1 MMRTMSTFSIRRAWV
16 GALLLGSLQACTK
29 LDEVPQSSISPGTF
43 YNNEAEA
50 LAGLSGVYAQL
61 RGAFPGYCCAYYVLS
76 EISTDE
82 MVVPTR
88 GQDWY
93 DNGRWLE
100 MHHQAWTATSP
111 SGAQDINSAWVNDFT
126 GIANANSV
134 LSALQSRTVM
144 DSAKQAGVIA
154 ELRALRA
161 FYYYQLMDLFGG
173 VPVVTTTDIA
183 PRERASRDSVFTFVE
198 AELIAARKD
207 LPLTRDAGNNG
218 RFTKGAVDAIL
229 ASMYINAGVFTKDG
243 GGFSGTSYNSCA
255 GIAVTGFASACNAA
269 VARVDSILLSNVY
282 QLADTLVKNFRA
294 DNNLSPEN
302 IFVVKFINQDGLG
315 FPILQTTL
323 HYNQF
328 TPTPWNG
335 FATLAQ
341 TYYAFDTL
349 RDQRATGPRKIFLV
363 GPQFNLE
370 TGDTVC
376 IRPGCA
382 KGAPRLV
389 FTPTIADV
397 TQATEG
403 EGVRIYKWPFD
414 PKHVQQNNG
423 NDFAYFRL
431 AEMLLIKAEAELDGA
446 TATAP
451 GGANPLALVR
461 AVRARSFPGGD
472 PLAAVTIDSILPQR
486 LFELAFEGKRRTD
499 LIRFGKYTAA
509 WQFKTAGDPH
519 LTLMPIPQSQRDA
532 NPKLLQNPG
541 Y

>member
-1 MMRTMSTFSIRRAWV
+1 MKRTLSTISMRGAWIA
-16 GALLLGSLQACTK
+16 ALLLGSLQACTK
-29 LDEVPQSSISPGTF
+29 LDEVPQSSITPGTF

-50 LAGLSGVYAQL
+50 LAGLAGVYAQL
-61 RGAFPGYCCAYYVLS
+61 RGAFPGYRCAYYVLS

-100 MHHQAWTATSP
+100 MHRQTWTATSP
-111 SGAQDINSAWVNDFT
+111 SGLQDINSAWVNDFT
-126 GIANANSV
+126 GIANANVV

-144 DSAKQAGVIA
+144 DSAKQAGIIA

-161 FYYYQLMDLFGG
+161 D
-173 VPVVTTTDIA
+173 
-183 PRERASRDSVFTFVE
+183 TF
-198 AELIAARKD
+198 
-207 LPLTRDAGNNG
+207 
-218 RFTKGAVDAIL
+218 
-229 ASMYINAGVFTKDG
+229 
-243 GGFSGTSYNSCA
+243 
-255 GIAVTGFASACNAA
+255 
-269 VARVDSILLSNVY
+269 
-282 QLADTLVKNFRA
+282 VKNFRA

-341 TYYAFDTL
+341 TYTAFDTVN
-349 RDQRATGPRKIFLV
+349 DQRKKIFLV

-389 FTPTIADV
+389 FTPSIADV

-403 EGVRIYKWPFD
+403 EGVRIYKWPYD
-414 PKHVQQNNG
+414 PKHVAQNNG

-431 AEMLLIKAEAELDGA
+431 AEMYLIKAEAEVAGA
-446 TATAP
+446 TPTPP
-451 GGANPLALVR
+451 GGVTALALVR

-472 PLAAVTIDSILPQR
+472 TLTVVNQDAILRER
-486 LFELAFEGKRRTD
+486 LFELAFEAKRRTD
-499 LIRFGKYTAA
+499 LIRFGKYIAA
-509 WQFKTAGDPH
+509 WQFKAAGDQHP
-519 LTLMPIPQSQRDA
+519 TLMPLPQSQRSA
-532 NPKLLQNPG
+532 NSKLDQNPG

>member
-1 MMRTMSTFSIRRAWV
+1 MIRKLSTLSIPAAWV
-16 GALLLGSLQACTK
+16 AALLVGGLQACTK

-50 LAGLSGVYAQL
+50 LAGLSGVYAQM
-61 RGAFPGYCCAYYVLS
+61 RNGFPGYGPGAYYVLQ

-82 MVVPTR
+82 RVVPTR

-100 MHHQAWTATSP
+100 MHRQLWTPTSP
-111 SGAQDINSAWVNDFT
+111 SGLQDINSAWVNDFT
-126 GIANANSV
+126 GIANANAV
-134 LSALQSRTVM
+134 LAPLQSRTIM
-144 DSAKQAGVIA
+144 DATKQAGIIA

-173 VPVVTTTDIA
+173 VPVVTSTDIT
-183 PRERASRDSVFTFVE
+183 PRDRASRDSVFKFVE
-198 AELIAARKD
+198 AELLAARND
-207 LPLTRDAGNNG
+207 LPLTRDAANNG

-229 ASMYINAGVFTKDG
+229 ASLYINAGVFTKDG
-243 GGFSGTSYNSCA
+243 GAFSTTAYNSCKGITVA
-255 GIAVTGFASACNAA
+255 GGLDACDAA
-269 VARVDSILLSNVY
+269 RDRVDSIILSGVY
-282 QLADTLVKNFRA
+282 QLADTFVKNFRA

-302 IFVVKFINQDGLG
+302 IFSVKFIAADGLG

-328 TPTPWNG
+328 STTPWNG

-341 TYYAFDTL
+341 TYQAFDTL
-349 RDQRATGPRKIFLV
+349 NDQRKKIFLV
-363 GPQFNLE
+363 GPQFNIE

-403 EGVRIYKWPFD
+403 EGVRIYKWPYD
-414 PKHVQQNNG
+414 PKHVAQNNG

-431 AEMLLIKAEAELDGA
+431 AEMYLIKAEAELAGA
-446 TATAP
+446 APTAP
-451 GGANPLALVR
+451 GGADALTLVK
-461 AVRARSFPGGD
+461 AVRARDFPTGD

-486 LFELAFEGKRRTD
+486 LYELIFEGKRRTD

-509 WQFKTAGDPH
+509 WEFKAAGDAH
-519 LTLMPIPQSQRDA
+519 LTLMPIPQSQISA
-532 NPKLLQNPG
+532 NPKLQQNLG
-541 Y
+541 

>member
-1 MMRTMSTFSIRRAWV
+1 MKRTLSTISMRGAWRA
-16 GALLLGSLQACTK
+16 ALLLGSLQACTK
-29 LDEVPQSSISPGTF
+29 LDEVPQSSITPGTF

-50 LAGLSGVYAQL
+50 LAGLAGVYAQL

-100 MHHQAWTATSP
+100 MHRQTWTATSP
-111 SGAQDINSAWVNDFT
+111 SGLQDINSAWVNDFT
-126 GIANANSV
+126 GIANANVV

-144 DSAKQAGVIA
+144 DSAKQAGIIA

-173 VPVVTTTDIA
+173 VPVVTTSDIV
-183 PRERASRDSVFTFVE
+183 PRPRASRDSVFKFVE
-198 AELIAARKD
+198 SELLAARKD
-207 LPLTRDAGNNG
+207 LPLTRGASDNG
-218 RFTKGAVDAIL
+218 RFTRGAVDAIL
-229 ASMYINAGVFTKDG
+229 ASIYINAGVLTKDG
-243 GGFSGTSYNSCA
+243 GGFSASSYNSCA
-255 GIAVTGFASACNAA
+255 GIAVTGYTSACDAA
-269 VARVDSILLSNVY
+269 RDRVDSILQSNVY
-282 QLADTLVKNFRA
+282 QLADTFVKNFRA

-341 TYYAFDTL
+341 TYNAFDTL
-349 RDQRATGPRKIFLV
+349 NDQRKKIFLV

-389 FTPTIADV
+389 FTPSIADV

-403 EGVRIYKWPFD
+403 EGVRIYKWPYD
-414 PKHVQQNNG
+414 PKHVAQNNG

-431 AEMLLIKAEAELDGA
+431 AEMYLIKAEAEVAGA
-446 TATAP
+446 AVTPFPAS
-451 GGANPLALVR
+451 GGDPLSLLKG
-461 AVRARSFPGGD
+461 VRARSFPGGD
-472 PLAAVTIDSILPQR
+472 TLTVVNLDAILRER
-486 LFELAFEGKRRTD
+486 LFELAFEAKRRTD
-499 LIRFGKYTAA
+499 LIRFGKYIAA
-509 WQFKTAGDPH
+509 WQFKAAGDAH
-519 LTLMPIPQSQRDA
+519 LTLMPIPQSQRSA
-532 NPKLLQNPG
+532 NSKLDQNPG

>member
-1 MMRTMSTFSIRRAWV
+1 MMRLMSTISIRGAWV
-16 GALLLGSLQACTK
+16 AALLLGSLQACTK
-29 LDEVPQSSISPGTF
+29 LDEVPQSSITPGTF
-43 YNNEAEA
+43 FNNKAEA

-61 RGAFPGYCCAYYVLS
+61 RGAFPGYCCAYYALS

-100 MHHQAWTATSP
+100 IHRQNWTATSP
-111 SGAQDINSAWVNDFT
+111 SGLQDINSAWVNDFS
-126 GIANANSV
+126 GIANANVV

-144 DSAKQAGVIA
+144 DPTEQAGVIA

-173 VPVVTTTDIA
+173 VPVVTTTDVQ
-183 PRERASRDSVFTFVE
+183 PRARGSRDSVFKFIE
-198 AELIAARKD
+198 SELLAARAD
-207 LPLTRDAGNNG
+207 LARTRGASDNG
-218 RFTKGAVDAIL
+218 RMTKGAVDAIL
-229 ASMYINAGVFTKDG
+229 ANMYINAGVFTKDG
-243 GGFSGTSYNSCA
+243 GAFSGTAYNSCA
-255 GIAVTGFASACNAA
+255 GITVAGGLNACQAA
-269 VARVDSILLSNVY
+269 LNRSDSIMLSSAGY
-282 QLADTLVKNFRA
+282 QLADTFVKNFRA

-315 FPILQTTL
+315 FPFLQTTL

-328 TPTPWNG
+328 STTPWNG
-335 FATLAQ
+335 WATLAQ
-341 TYYAFDTL
+341 TYTAFDTL
-349 RDQRATGPRKIFLV
+349 NDRRIKMFLV
-363 GPQFNLE
+363 GPQFNIE

-389 FTPTIADV
+389 FTPSIADV

-403 EGVRIYKWPFD
+403 EGVRIYKWPYD
-414 PKHVQQNNG
+414 PKHVAQNNG

-431 AEMLLIKAEAELDGA
+431 AEIYLIKAEAELNGA
-446 TATAP
+446 TGSLT
-451 GGANPLALVR
+451 PLALVR
-461 AVRARSFPGGD
+461 AVRARSFAVD
-472 PLAAVTIDSILPQR
+472 TLSAVTQNVILRER
-486 LFELAFEGKRRTD
+486 LFELAFETKRRQD
-499 LIRFGKYTAA
+499 LIRFGKYTAS
-509 WQFKTAGDPH
+509 WQFKPAGTDH
-519 LTLMPIPQSQRDA
+519 LTLMPIPQTQIDA
-532 NPKLLQNPG
+532 NPKLTQNPG

>member
-1 MMRTMSTFSIRRAWV
+1 MKRTMSTISIRGAWV
-16 GALLLGSLQACTK
+16 AALLLGSLQACTK
-29 LDEVPQSSISPGTF
+29 LDEVPKSNLTPGTF
-43 YNNEAEA
+43 YNNQAEA

-100 MHHQAWTATSP
+100 MHRQTWTATSP
-111 SGAQDINSAWVNDFT
+111 SGLQDINSAWVNDFT
-126 GIANANSV
+126 GIANANAV

-144 DSAKQAGVIA
+144 DSVKQAGIIA

-161 FYYYQLMDLFGG
+161 FYYYQLNDLFGG
-173 VPVVTTTDIA
+173 VPVVTTTEVV
-183 PRERASRDSVFTFVE
+183 PRLRASRDSVFKFVE
-198 AELIAARKD
+198 SELLAARKD
-207 LPLTRDAGNNG
+207 LPLTRSAGDNG

-229 ASMYINAGVFTKDG
+229 ASLYINAGVFTKDG
-243 GGFSGTSYNSCA
+243 GGFSATGYNSCN
-255 GIAVTGFASACNAA
+255 GIAVTGFASACDAA

-282 QLADTLVKNFRA
+282 QLADTFVKNFRA

-341 TYYAFDTL
+341 TFAQFDTVND
-349 RDQRATGPRKIFLV
+349 RRSKIFLV

-376 IRPGCA
+376 IRPGCD

-389 FTPTIADV
+389 FTPSIADV

-403 EGVRIYKWPFD
+403 EGVRIYKWPYD

-431 AEMLLIKAEAELDGA
+431 AEMYLIKAEAELAGA

-451 GGANPLALVR
+451 GGATPLALVR

-472 PLAAVTIDSILPQR
+472 TLSAVNLNGVLHER
-486 LFELAFEGKRRTD
+486 LLELAFEAKRRTD
-499 LIRFGKYTAA
+499 LIRYGQYTLA
-509 WQFKTAGDPH
+509 WQFKAAGDAH
-519 LTLMPIPQSQRDA
+519 LTLMPVPQSQRSA
-532 NPKLLQNPG
+532 NPKLDQNPG

>member
-1 MMRTMSTFSIRRAWV
+1 MKRYLSTISIRGAWV
-16 GALLLGSLQACTK
+16 AALLLGTLQACTK
-29 LDEVPQSSISPGTF
+29 LDEVPQSSITPGTF

-50 LAGLSGVYAQL
+50 LTGLAGVYAQL
-61 RGAFPGYCCAYYVLS
+61 RGGFPGYCCAYYVLS

-100 MHHQAWTATSP
+100 IHRQQWSATSP
-111 SGAQDINSAWVNDFT
+111 SGLQDINSAWVNDFT
-126 GIANANSV
+126 GIANANVV
-134 LSALQSRTVM
+134 LAALQSRIVM
-144 DSAKQAGVIA
+144 DSVKQAGVIA

-183 PRERASRDSVFTFVE
+183 PRARDSRDSVFKFVE
-198 AELIAARKD
+198 SELLAARAD
-207 LPLTRDAGNNG
+207 LPLTRDAANNG
-218 RFTKGAVDAIL
+218 RFTKGAVDAVL

-243 GGFSGTSYNSCA
+243 GAFSATAYNTCRGITVA
-255 GIAVTGFASACNAA
+255 GGLDACDAA
-269 VARVDSILLSNVY
+269 RNRVDSIILSNVY
-282 QLADTLVKNFRA
+282 QLADTFVKNFRA

-302 IFVVKFINQDGLG
+302 IFVVKFIAADGLG

-328 TPTPWNG
+328 NPTPWNG

-349 RDQRATGPRKIFLV
+349 NDQRKKIFLV

-382 KGAPRLV
+382 KGAPRLN
-389 FTPTIADV
+389 FTPSIADV

-403 EGVRIYKWPFD
+403 EGVRIYKWPYD

-431 AEMLLIKAEAELDGA
+431 GEMYLIKAEAELAGSA
-446 TATAP
+446 PTAP
-451 GGANPLALVR
+451 GAPDALSLVK

-472 PLAAVTIDSILPQR
+472 PLAAVTRDSILPQR
-486 LFELAFEGKRRTD
+486 LFELAFEAKRRTD

-509 WQFKTAGDPH
+509 WQFKTAGDGH
-519 LTLMPIPQSQRDA
+519 ETLMPIPQSQRTA
-532 NPKLLQNPG
+532 NPKLDQNPG